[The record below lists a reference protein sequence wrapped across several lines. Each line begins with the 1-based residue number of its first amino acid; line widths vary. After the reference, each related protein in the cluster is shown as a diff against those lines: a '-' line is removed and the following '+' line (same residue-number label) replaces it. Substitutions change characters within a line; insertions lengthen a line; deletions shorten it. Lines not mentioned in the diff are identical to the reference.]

1 MGPRGNFKGDT
12 GTLMGFV
19 REVVVLTYVDEETIE
34 IEGVVVVVDL
44 VRFRWEATLGMDESM
59 LVLKLQNGLK
69 SFPQNTSIDLL

>member
-19 REVVVLTYVDEETIE
+19 REVVVLTYVEEETIE

-44 VRFRWEATLGMDESM
+44 VRFR
-59 LVLKLQNGLK
+59 
-69 SFPQNTSIDLL
+69 